1 MCLLNLPIIMD
12 AELKETVIK
21 NFPEDRA
28 AFVKELVTLAT
39 GDTGGRGAAKTKIDL
54 RRISHTLSMWTLIA
68 DPSNDALKCFPQ
80 KCENISTLL
89 LEVADR
95 LASEVV
101 LPYLM
106 KMFNML
112 AMHIGRL
119 TLRFSDEEEEE
130 VENDARRTELQQL
143 SWKIKDPASDNRHEV
158 IMRALWVRLFT
169 THDDCIC
176 RQCLGAYVPDLAL

>member
-1 MCLLNLPIIMD
+1 MD

-28 AFVKELVTLAT
+28 AFVKELVTLAS
-39 GDTGGRGAAKTKIDL
+39 GDTGGRGAARTKIDL

-89 LEVADR
+89 LEVDFR
-95 LASEVV
+95 GSS
-101 LPYLM
+101 PYLM

-176 RQCLGAYVPDLAL
+176 RQCLGAYVPDLTL